1 MKKDIKSD
9 TLNEHLE
16 KIKHRFDYQINES
29 SYRQIVDKNEEY
41 DEVPVMEADDENV
54 ENSPEGEVVDAPV
67 PEFDKTGGD
76 VGDIPSGEEQVNVDT
91 EVDVV
96 DQNPSTEEQIVDE
109 IQNDIIKHNI
119 NAMRNIHNEL
129 TALNGIVDKLN
140 SKVDTLNAD
149 VEEVR
154 EPSNTEKLMKQSDVS
169 YPYYHNLN
177 DLWSDNWF
185 EEKRS
190 ELDEKGI
197 RELPDGT
204 YIADFDDLP
213 QQSNMEIKKSFDSI
227 V

>member
-1 MKKDIKSD
+1 MEKNVNDKS
-9 TLNEHLE
+9 LNEHIE
-16 KIKHRFDYQINES
+16 KIKHRFDYKINES

-41 DEVPVMEADDENV
+41 DEVPVMEADDENLDD
-54 ENSPEGEVVDAPV
+54 SPEDQTVDAPV
-67 PEFDKTGGD
+67 PEFDETGGD
-76 VGDIPSGEEQVNVDT
+76 VGDIPSGEEVNIDT
-91 EVDVV
+91 EVEMGGE
-96 DQNPSTEEQIVDE
+96 NPSTEEQEVDE
-109 IQNDIIKHNI
+109 IQNEIIKHNI
-119 NAMRNIHNEL
+119 SAMKNIHDEL
-129 TALNGIVDKLN
+129 IMLNNIVDKLN

-154 EPSNTEKLMKQSDVS
+154 EPTNTEKLMKQSDVS

-177 DLWSDNWF
+177 DLWSNNWF

-213 QQSNMEIKKSFDSI
+213 QHSSIEIKKSFDSI
-227 V
+227 I